1 MDTLTISD
9 FKRNMSSSLNRI
21 DAGEQIYFRRGHQIY
36 TIIPVQQDNE
46 ITPELSAIIE
56 KGRKDYLEGKYV
68 ECKNHEE
75 LSSFLDSL

>member
-21 DAGEQIYFRRGHQIY
+21 DAGEQVYFRRGHQIY
-36 TIIPVQQDNE
+36 TIIPVQQDNV
-46 ITPELSAIIE
+46 ITPALSAIIE
-56 KGRKDYLEGKYV
+56 HGRRDSLEGQCV
-68 ECKNHEE
+68 ACNTHEE